1 MNPYFLII
9 GMVLFGIA
17 FIIYLLVKDKD
28 MQLIV
33 LWVILCFQGIIV
45 LLGITIIIFSLIES
59 LAQTSF
65 SNKELFE
72 LLYKTIVKFVIAILT
87 IVTAYIAY
95 QATMSASRESKLQAL
110 HSESGWRTALLE
122 VLDHVD
128 WGPNDLEKIR
138 NRINVKWSSNINF
151 DSNNMHDNYIKGLM
165 KEELNKLSHKERIT
179 YRDSFKLRQLVRML
193 LDNDFQVQTGH
204 EIEYCDA
211 NSVNRYLELPS
222 RDNEKDV
229 CDMDNIQKMIDV
241 YRKDLR

>member
-72 LLYKTIVKFVIAILT
+72 LLYKTMVKFVIAILT

-165 KEELNKLSHKERIT
+165 KEELN
-179 YRDSFKLRQLVRML
+179 
-193 LDNDFQVQTGH
+193 
-204 EIEYCDA
+204 
-211 NSVNRYLELPS
+211 
-222 RDNEKDV
+222 
-229 CDMDNIQKMIDV
+229 
-241 YRKDLR
+241 